1 LPTEETTPPVTKMY
15 FVIVQH
21 SLPKTTCNSVLAFA
35 KPAKTDKKRG
45 PGDLPVR
52 RPLAI
57 HLSSCAIDP

>member
-1 LPTEETTPPVTKMY
+1 MY

-52 RPLAI
+52 RPVAI